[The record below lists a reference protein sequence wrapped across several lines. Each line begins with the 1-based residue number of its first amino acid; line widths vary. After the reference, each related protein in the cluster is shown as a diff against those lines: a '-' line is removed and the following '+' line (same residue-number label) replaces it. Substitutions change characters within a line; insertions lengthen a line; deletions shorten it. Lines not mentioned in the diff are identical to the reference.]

1 MYNDPILKK
10 IVEIL
15 NLYGPVK
22 FKNRWTTGDALSI
35 PKEALPRGFVA
46 YSSENIS
53 DIAAGTLR
61 DNAEIVISVAVDA
74 TKEFS
79 SPTTRAD
86 SHEQVVEAI
95 AGKNSDYSFKSDSVV
110 GCLRAHQDLDV
121 EQNLYIEVGSETTI
135 EYGLGLEKRG
145 PGVVTAEGVLRFR
158 ITHDQ
163 NKPQ

>member
-10 IVEIL
+10 IIEIL
-15 NLYGPVK
+15 NLYGPK
-22 FKNRWTTGDALSI
+22 KLKNRWTTGDVLSI
-35 PKEALPRGFVA
+35 PKGAFPRGFVA

-53 DIAAGTLR
+53 DIAAGMLR
-61 DNAEIVISVAVDA
+61 DNAEIVLSVVVDA
-74 TKEFS
+74 TAEFN

-86 SHEQVVEAI
+86 SHEQVIGAI
-95 AGKNSDYSFKSDSVV
+95 AGKNADYSFKADSVV

-121 EQNLYIEVGSETTI
+121 PQNLFIEVGSETVI

-145 PGVVTAEGVLRFR
+145 PGVVTAEGVMRFR

-163 NKPQ
+163 PKP